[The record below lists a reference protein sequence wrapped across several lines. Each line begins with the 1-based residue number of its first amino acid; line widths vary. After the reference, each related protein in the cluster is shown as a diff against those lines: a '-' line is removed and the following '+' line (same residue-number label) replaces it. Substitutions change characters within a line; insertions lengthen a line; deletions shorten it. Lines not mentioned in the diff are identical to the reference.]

1 MQKYCAL
8 YNTILHT
15 LLRNK
20 QGRLWSLLA
29 KYNIL
34 SLSPSQ
40 QLMKSCI
47 WNNSITKSVNAGHI
61 SVSV

>member
-40 QLMKSCI
+40 QLTKSCI
-47 WNNSITKSVNAGHI
+47 
-61 SVSV
+61 